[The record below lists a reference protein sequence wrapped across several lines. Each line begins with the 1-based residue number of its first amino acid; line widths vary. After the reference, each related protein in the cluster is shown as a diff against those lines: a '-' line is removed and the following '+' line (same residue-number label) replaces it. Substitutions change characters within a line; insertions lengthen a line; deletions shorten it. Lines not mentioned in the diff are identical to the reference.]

1 MSINKGAFYQIIII
15 NLFCVSLKNDN
26 SNLANFAIVTIYLD
40 KNIHN

>member
-1 MSINKGAFYQIIII
+1 MNKGILSNNYY